1 MTNETFPELTIP
13 LQQAAVRV
21 LSAER
26 TSRATK
32 AGHMRKSFG
41 DRITKALESE
51 VSQMER
57 EVEALDII
65 LAKINPA

>member
-1 MTNETFPELTIP
+1 MSNEIFPGLTVP

-32 AGHMRKSFG
+32 AGHMRKQFG
-41 DRITKALESE
+41 ERITKALEAE
-51 VSQMER
+51 TSQLER

-65 LAKINPA
+65 LAQLNPE